1 MLIVFFRTLIIY
13 VSLLFAMR
21 LMGKRQLGELE
32 LSELV
37 ITVLISDIAAHPL
50 QDIGIPLMN
59 GLLPIIILLC
69 CELIISGVIVKSNR
83 AKEFICGKPSFLI
96 VDGTI
101 DQQQMKKNRVTLD
114 ELAEELRGQSVLDI
128 SRIKYAILETD
139 GRLNIVL
146 FPSERPA
153 TAGQLQVQTQDS
165 GYPMI
170 IINNGKIVPKNLL
183 LCGKD
188 EAWLDKQL
196 SDRQVKNVRDVYLM
210 SINSSGQ
217 IYFAATEG
225 KQ

>member
-1 MLIVFFRTLIIY
+1 
-13 VSLLFAMR
+13 MR

-37 ITVLISDIAAHPL
+37 ITVLVSDIAAHPL

-146 FPSERPA
+146 FPSERPV
-153 TAGQLQVQTQDS
+153 TAGQMQVQTQDS

-188 EAWLDKQL
+188 EAWLDNQL
-196 SDRQVKNVRDVYLM
+196 SARQVKSIKDVYLM